1 MCFMDKYLT
10 WKIWDWK
17 IKDVLR
23 KNWIIVINR
32 EEDGKQES
40 K

>member
-1 MCFMDKYLT
+1 MDKYLT

-23 KNWIIVINR
+23 KTWIIVINR
-32 EEDGKQES
+32 EEDGEQES